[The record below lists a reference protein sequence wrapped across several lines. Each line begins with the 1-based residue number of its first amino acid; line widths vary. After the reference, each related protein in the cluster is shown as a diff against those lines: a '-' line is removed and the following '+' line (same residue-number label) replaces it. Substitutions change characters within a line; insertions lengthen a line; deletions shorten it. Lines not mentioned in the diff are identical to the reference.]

1 MLGTLDLVFLQS
13 MTNADKVIE
22 EIKKIEQDHRPL
34 FLEDIFNLLEID
46 PSTLIA
52 DDLRRVE
59 KEYEEMD
66 KIIETTHEM
75 NLPEYSEDDY
85 NNDKRINTTKKVVKK
100 IGLTIGK
107 LCISSIPAVLLMIDN
122 FCRMRLASIEDG
134 TTDGEL
140 LGNIIGLLPASLVWY
155 FSYKIMSV

>member
-1 MLGTLDLVFLQS
+1 MKNLLGFVKENKKAIGLIAGTIATLIVGK
-13 MTNADKVIE
+13 KVS
-22 EIKKIEQDHRPL
+22 KKINAKIEK
-34 FLEDIFNLLEID
+34 
-46 PSTLIA
+46 
-52 DDLRRVE
+52 VE

-107 LCISSIPAVLLMIDN
+107 LCISSVPSILMIDI
-122 FCRMRLASIEDG
+122 CYSQHQLTLQGEPAGGE
-134 TTDGEL
+134 TTADVL
-140 LGNIIGLLPASLVWY
+140 GLLLAFVLWRSI
-155 FSYKIMSV
+155 YKAI

>member
-1 MLGTLDLVFLQS
+1 MKNLLGFVKENKKAIGLIAGAIATLIVGK
-13 MTNADKVIE
+13 KVS
-22 EIKKIEQDHRPL
+22 KKINAKIEK
-34 FLEDIFNLLEID
+34 I
-46 PSTLIA
+46 
-52 DDLRRVE
+52 E
-59 KEYEEMD
+59 KEYDEMD
-66 KIIETTHEM
+66 EIIETTHEM
-75 NLPEYSEDDY
+75 DLPEYSEEDY
-85 NNDKRINTTKKVVKK
+85 NNDKIINTTKKVVKK